1 MGKKFTESK
10 AFNIIVSILVAVGLW
25 VYVTTISSEEGT
37 VRIAN
42 VPVTV
47 VGEDVLNGK
56 GLMIDSSTDLTID
69 VELTGARTALAN
81 IASNPTGF
89 LSARVD
95 VSDIGAAGTYTLSC
109 RITLDTSAITTG
121 VRLTGGTTADME
133 INVTEMMTKTVDVR
147 GNFEGTVAEG
157 YRTNSMEIQPGT
169 IRIQGPQ
176 SVVDRI
182 AYAQVTVDGDELTRT
197 FSGELPV
204 EWMTA
209 DGETVRSSEIT
220 ASDDTV
226 SVVLPVVKT
235 LEVPLTVNFT
245 YGGGVT
251 EENFD
256 RYVADY
262 VTIEPQTI
270 QVSGE
275 EEDIASLE
283 GRSIVLD
290 TIDLSTVVR
299 DQQKFTFPIE
309 LTAEL
314 SNDSGIHEATVTV
327 SVRGLATKTVETSN
341 IEIINVP
348 SGFTADAITQSIQV
362 RLPGPQEALD
372 SVEGYQVRVVIDLAD
387 QNLSRGQFFFN
398 ATRIYFDGDSSCGVI
413 ASESESGY
421 GAVVSIQ

>member
-197 FSGELPV
+197 FSGV
-204 EWMTA
+204 
-209 DGETVRSSEIT
+209 
-220 ASDDTV
+220 DDCRWRNG
-226 SVVLPVVKT
+226 
-235 LEVPLTVNFT
+235 PL
-245 YGGGVT
+245 
-251 EENFD
+251 
-256 RYVADY
+256 
-262 VTIEPQTI
+262 Q
-270 QVSGE
+270 
-275 EEDIASLE
+275 
-283 GRSIVLD
+283 
-290 TIDLSTVVR
+290 
-299 DQQKFTFPIE
+299 
-309 LTAEL
+309 
-314 SNDSGIHEATVTV
+314 
-327 SVRGLATKTVETSN
+327 
-341 IEIINVP
+341 
-348 SGFTADAITQSIQV
+348 
-362 RLPGPQEALD
+362 
-372 SVEGYQVRVVIDLAD
+372 
-387 QNLSRGQFFFN
+387 
-398 ATRIYFDGDSSCGVI
+398 
-413 ASESESGY
+413 
-421 GAVVSIQ
+421 